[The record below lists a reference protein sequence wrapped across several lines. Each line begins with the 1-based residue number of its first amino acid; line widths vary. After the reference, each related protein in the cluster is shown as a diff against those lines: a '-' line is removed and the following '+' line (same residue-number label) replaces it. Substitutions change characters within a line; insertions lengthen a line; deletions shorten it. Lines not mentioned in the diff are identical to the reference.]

1 MSRQV
6 RSERSERSMSSV
18 SSLQLGQAEQ
28 PLQPDPAP
36 QHGPAAEPQFDEG
49 AMEQEAPTEQGGF
62 QPSTLDSTL
71 EIPNVAA
78 VKAGGVSRKTVALA
92 FIALGVVV
100 LGGAAATYK
109 LSLKSDQQAQSKQ
122 DSGPKPM
129 AALGPLKKSF
139 VEAGAPAATLPGA
152 AAGQLAGASGPVPG
166 QPRYAVPGIETD
178 GQGQE
183 PVPPIPLAGQ
193 GDAARSAGSGAGRQV
208 AGTNAGVGGSAGA
221 RQLSADDAPMML
233 ASTRQPAKAY
243 EGAGQGSGS
252 EGRSEAGNTGGGFGG
267 ADGAGGGDEVAQ
279 ARQRLRNYQQQL
291 GTLVGNLTKVA
302 GQAGSAGNPGPSQ
315 TGPAPTGYSP
325 AGIGYG
331 YGAGGT
337 PGSAAG
343 AAGGGGDR
351 VLGLEKSNTPT
362 VRASRLSDRSMLM
375 PKGTAFTC
383 SLKTRVISAVS
394 GMVSCITARNVY
406 SDDGRVLL
414 VERGSHMDGEYRIT
428 AVKPGMTRIPVLW
441 TRIRTPNGI
450 VVDLDS
456 PGTGALGEGGID
468 GHVDNRWGERIG
480 AALLLSFIDDLV
492 RIQVAESQS
501 GTTVYGGTMKE
512 GSKLAEKVLESTIN
526 IPPLIYQN
534 QGATVGVY
542 VARDVDFSAVYALR
556 PTELR

>member
-1 MSRQV
+1 M
-6 RSERSERSMSSV
+6 
-18 SSLQLGQAEQ
+18 
-28 PLQPDPAP
+28 
-36 QHGPAAEPQFDEG
+36 
-49 AMEQEAPTEQGGF
+49 
-62 QPSTLDSTL
+62 
-71 EIPNVAA
+71 
-78 VKAGGVSRKTVALA
+78 
-92 FIALGVVV
+92 
-100 LGGAAATYK
+100 
-109 LSLKSDQQAQSKQ
+109 
-122 DSGPKPM
+122 
-129 AALGPLKKSF
+129 
-139 VEAGAPAATLPGA
+139 
-152 AAGQLAGASGPVPG
+152 
-166 QPRYAVPGIETD
+166 
-178 GQGQE
+178 
-183 PVPPIPLAGQ
+183 
-193 GDAARSAGSGAGRQV
+193 
-208 AGTNAGVGGSAGA
+208 
-221 RQLSADDAPMML
+221 
-233 ASTRQPAKAY
+233 
-243 EGAGQGSGS
+243 
-252 EGRSEAGNTGGGFGG
+252 
-267 ADGAGGGDEVAQ
+267 
-279 ARQRLRNYQQQL
+279 
-291 GTLVGNLTKVA
+291 
-302 GQAGSAGNPGPSQ
+302 
-315 TGPAPTGYSP
+315 
-325 AGIGYG
+325 
-331 YGAGGT
+331 
-337 PGSAAG
+337 
-343 AAGGGGDR
+343 
-351 VLGLEKSNTPT
+351 LGLEKSNTPT